1 MNYNYRPTGVLPGY
15 YKGTRLIFRS
25 LKDEVLHNRNLSR
38 ATRVGA
44 TCGGPM
50 LQFQGQVVCF
60 DQVKDKDLF
69 ANKTVKLYNFPPI
82 DSSGNNNPGSSVI
95 GTVGKGKRIGMLY
108 SFVERPN
115 GLWLMVYPFIGSQ
128 AMFVHAENN
137 AFSLTALQQ
146 QGAQTETDIQQ
157 ENLSWWESLQ
167 QGASNYLSDTVGP
180 TQKLVKW
187 GIPLLIGYVVYDQFF
202 SGKAQ
207 LNKNL
212 SKMFKGK

>member
-1 MNYNYRPTGVLPGY
+1 MDYQPQNMLPGF
-15 YKGTRLIFRS
+15 YKSVRLIFRS

-38 ATRVGA
+38 PVRMGS

-50 LQFQGQVVCF
+50 LQMQGQVICF

-69 ANKTVKLYNFPPI
+69 AAKSVKLYNTPPI
-82 DSSGNNNPGSSVI
+82 DANGNTVAASTVI
-95 GTVGKGKRIGMLY
+95 GTVGKGQRIGMLY

-115 GLWLMVYPFIGSQ
+115 GIWLMIYPFIGAN
-128 AMFVHAENN
+128 AMFVKSENN

-146 QGAQTETDIQQ
+146 QGSQTENDIQQ
-157 ENLSWWESLQ
+157 ENQSWLENLQ
-167 QGASNYLSDTVGP
+167 QGAGNLFSDTVKP
-180 TQKLVKW
+180 TQTLVKW
-187 GIPLLIGYVVYDQFF
+187 GVPLLIGYVVYDQFF

>member
-1 MNYNYRPTGVLPGY
+1 MEYQPQNMLPGFY
-15 YKGTRLIFRS
+15 RGIRFIFQN
-25 LKDEVLHNRNLSR
+25 LMDEVRHNRNTSR
-38 ATRVGA
+38 ANRVGA

-50 LQFQGQVVCF
+50 LQMQGQVICF
-60 DQVKDKDLF
+60 DEVKDKDLF
-69 ANKTVKLYNFPPI
+69 AAKSVKLYNFPPI
-82 DSSGNNNPGSSVI
+82 DSSGNNNPGSQVM

-115 GLWLMVYPFIGSQ
+115 GIWLMCYPFIGSN
-128 AMFVHAENN
+128 AVFVHAENG

-157 ENLSWWESLQ
+157 EGLSWWESLQ
-167 QGASNYLSDTVGP
+167 QSAGNYLSDTVGP

-187 GIPLLIGYVVYDQFF
+187 GVPLLIGYVVYDQFF